1 MVKRQQSSGN
11 LLPKR
16 SVSFDHGITAAFL
29 LIFGCFGLAL
39 GGTMTGLSYGYEK
52 RDGFTS
58 VVLSC
63 YVDTISICILIL
75 HFIVTKGRVL

>member
-16 SVSFDHGITAAFL
+16 SVPFDHGITAAFL
-29 LIFGCFGLAL
+29 LIFGSFGLAL
-39 GGTMTGLSYGYEK
+39 GGTMTGLSYAYEK

-58 VVLSC
+58 VVFSGYSVL
-63 YVDTISICILIL
+63 ICSLIL
-75 HFIVTKGRVL
+75 VMFKK